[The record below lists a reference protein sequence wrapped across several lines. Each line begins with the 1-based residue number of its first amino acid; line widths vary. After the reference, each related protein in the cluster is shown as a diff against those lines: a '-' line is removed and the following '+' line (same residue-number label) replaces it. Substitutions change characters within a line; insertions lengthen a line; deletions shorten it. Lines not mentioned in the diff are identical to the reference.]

1 MKLNNR
7 LPTIADVAHHA
18 KVSIATVSRVLNGNV
33 PVQPEKAARVRLAM
47 EKLQFVPRSAARIL
61 ASRKTNTIGL
71 VFSEVGGAFFPHLL
85 KGIEA
90 QLHLVG
96 YELLIYSTHI
106 DHPIRRKP
114 IGEHNTD
121 GLLVFTTSLDPEEL
135 KRLYKI
141 NFPLILLHETP
152 PEG

>member
-1 MKLNNR
+1 MKLKNR
-7 LPTIADVAHHA
+7 LPTIADVARYA
-18 KVSIATVSRVLNGNV
+18 DVSIATVSRVLNGNV
-33 PVQPEKAARVRLAM
+33 PVQIEKAERVRLAM

-71 VFSEVGGAFFPHLL
+71 VFSEIAGAFFPQLL

-90 QLHLVG
+90 QLHLAG
-96 YELLIYSTHI
+96 YELLIYSTHM

-121 GLLVFTTSLDPEEL
+121 GLLVFTTSLELEEL
-135 KRLYKI
+135 QRLYDL
-141 NFPLILLHETP
+141 NFPL
-152 PEG
+152 